1 MTPRA
6 SALHDIPS
14 HPMFALASAKTRAT
28 VARPRAPRPIASR
41 ARRATPSSTTR
52 ACQYESDAWVPPSAS
67 GECVGDWCEVDDAD
81 AMVFAGINRRDA
93 MVAAG
98 AIAANAL
105 LYAWFAPDAP
115 AKSPA
120 ASKASSSSSDPESS
134 FASLRSDVVG
144 LMKKDADFGPTMV
157 RLAWHSSGTY
167 DKMTKT
173 GGNGGG
179 TIRFKEE
186 LAHGGNAGLDKAVKR
201 LEPIKKRHPD
211 VRRVPIYTGPHT
223 TAFAW

>member
-1 MTPRA
+1 MA
-6 SALHDIPS
+6 
-14 HPMFALASAKTRAT
+14 
-28 VARPRAPRPIASR
+28 
-41 ARRATPSSTTR
+41 
-52 ACQYESDAWVPPSAS
+52 E
-67 GECVGDWCEVDDAD
+67 GE
-81 AMVFAGINRRDA
+81 
-93 MVAAG
+93 G